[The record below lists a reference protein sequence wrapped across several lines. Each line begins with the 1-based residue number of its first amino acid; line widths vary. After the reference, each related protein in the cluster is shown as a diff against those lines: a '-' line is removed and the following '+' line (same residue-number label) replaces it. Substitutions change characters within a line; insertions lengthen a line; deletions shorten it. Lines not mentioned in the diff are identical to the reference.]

1 MNQFVAF
8 FLNNRV
14 ITLILLLL
22 IIGWGIMA
30 SPFRWTVGYLPS
42 DPVPVDAI
50 PDIGENQQIVYTEWE
65 GRSPQDV
72 EDQITYPLTTTLL
85 GMPGVKTIRSTSMF
99 GFSSIYII
107 FEEGLEFYW
116 TRSRVLEK
124 LNALP
129 SGLLPPD
136 ASPALGPDATAL
148 GQVFWYTLE
157 GRDLQGNVTGGWDL
171 QELRSFQDFYVR
183 YSLTAV
189 EGVSEVASIGGHVKE
204 YQVDV
209 DPAAMQQYGVSMTDI
224 MMAVQNSNLD
234 VGAGT
239 LEINKVEYF
248 VRGIGYIKNLED
260 LENAVVRE
268 SGTTPLYLRDVARI
282 SFGPETRRGIL
293 DKGGA
298 EVVGGVVVA
307 RYGANPL
314 EVIDNVKQ
322 QVANISKGF
331 PQKTLADGTVSKL
344 TLVPFYDRSNLIHET
359 LGTLES
365 ALSEEIIITVIVVII
380 MVLSL
385 RASILISSLLPVGV
399 LMSFIAMRYVGVD
412 ANIVA
417 LSGIAIAIGTMV
429 DLGIIIVENILIHL
443 EQAEPEEPRLQV
455 IIRATQEVA
464 SAVITAVSTTI
475 ISFIP
480 VFTLQAAE
488 GKLFRPLAY
497 TKTFALAAAAILAL
511 TILPTLAYYFYGR
524 FRAGGRSRLL
534 LHGAVIVAGLW
545 ALFTGYTWAGI
556 ALVLLGIAQ
565 LVRHYYTGAYATY
578 TSRLPFAVVLLSVT
592 WLLSTSWLPLGAS
605 YSRFS
610 NFLFVLLIV
619 GLVLGF
625 FFLVIHFY
633 ETLIRWAI
641 NHKAAFLSIPVFMLF
656 WGLLVWFGFGRV
668 FGFVADGF
676 DTIGTNIRTSKV
688 WSAMAHTFPGTGKEF
703 MPALDEGSFLLM
715 PSSMPHTGVEQNLE
729 YLQLLDAS
737 VAAIPEVE
745 MVVGKAGRVTSALD
759 PAPLGMYENVINYK
773 SEYATNE
780 SGERIRF
787 ATDDDGNF
795 LYDDK
800 GKLIPDD
807 DGEYF
812 RQWRDHIRSTDDI
825 WQEIVAV
832 TNIPG
837 LTSAPKLQPIETRL
851 VMLQT
856 GMRAPMGIK
865 IKGSDLKSIEQFG
878 IALEEILKGVP
889 SVKSEAVFAERIV
902 GKPYMQININRQE
915 AARYGVSV
923 QEVARYLEVAVGGMP
938 MSNTVEGRE
947 RYAIRIRYPRELRD
961 SPEAIR
967 NMLVPASEG
976 RQIPLGQLADIRYE
990 QGPMDIKSENT
1001 FLVGYVLFDKKAD
1014 VAEVSA
1020 VEDARAMIENHIAE
1034 GRLEVPAGLTY
1045 EFAGSYENQVRAE
1058 ERLSIIVPL
1067 CLMLIFLLLYL
1078 QFKSVSLSLM
1088 VFSGVAVAFAG
1099 GFIMLWLWGQ
1109 AWFFDLEFF
1118 GTNLRELFQMRTF
1131 NLSVAVWVGFIA
1143 LFGIATDDGVLVG
1156 TYLTQLHRENPPQTV
1171 KELHELV
1178 VTAGSRRVRPAMMT
1192 TATTLLA
1199 LLPILTSTGRGSDI
1213 MIPMAIPSFG
1223 GMVFETFTIFVVP
1236 VLYTLYHERKLKR
1249 QLQA

>member
-1 MNQFVAF
+1 MNNFVAF
-8 FLNNRV
+8 FLHNRV
-14 ITLILLLL
+14 VTLILLLL
-22 IIGWGIMA
+22 IIGWGIIA
-30 SPFRWTVGYLPS
+30 SPFRWSIAGLPN

-107 FEEGLEFYW
+107 FEEGVEFYW
-116 TRSRVLEK
+116 SRSRVLEK

-136 ASPALGPDATAL
+136 ATPALGPDATAL

-157 GRDLQGNVTGGWDL
+157 GRDPQGKPTGGWDL

-183 YSLTAV
+183 YSLAAV

-209 DPAAMQQYGVSMTDI
+209 DPAAMQQYGISMTDI

-239 LEINKVEYF
+239 LEINKAEYF
-248 VRGIGYIKNLED
+248 VRGIGYLKNLED
-260 LENAVVRE
+260 LEQALVRE
-268 SGTTPLYLRDVARI
+268 SDATPLYLRDVARI

-314 EVIDNVKQ
+314 QVIDNIKQ
-322 QVANISKGF
+322 QVSTISGGF
-331 PQKTLADGTVSKL
+331 PQKTLADGTISKL
-344 TLVPFYDRSNLIHET
+344 TLVPFYDRSTLIHET
-359 LGTLES
+359 LGTLEG
-365 ALSEEIIITVIVVII
+365 ALSEEIIITIIVVII
-380 MVLSL
+380 MVLNL
-385 RASILISSLLPVGV
+385 RASVLISSLLPVGV
-399 LMSFIAMRYVGVD
+399 LMTFIAMRYVGVD

-443 EQAEPEEPRLQV
+443 ERAPKDEPRLQV
-455 IIRATQEVA
+455 ITRATQEVA
-464 SAVITAVSTTI
+464 GAVITAVSTTI

-524 FRAGGRSRLL
+524 FSGSGRSRLF
-534 LHGAVIVAGLW
+534 LHGVVVLCGIWALVAG
-545 ALFTGYTWAGI
+545 FVWAGS
-556 ALVLLGIAQ
+556 ALVLLGLAQ
-565 LVRHYYTGAYATY
+565 IIRILYQGPYAAYA
-578 TSRLPFAVVLLSVT
+578 SRLPFAVVLLAVT
-592 WLLSTSWLPLGAS
+592 WLLSVEWLPLGAS
-605 YSRFS
+605 YSRFG

-619 GLVLGF
+619 GTVLGF
-625 FFLVIHFY
+625 FFGVIYFY
-633 ETLIRWAI
+633 ERLIRWAI
-641 NHKAAFLSIPVFMLF
+641 THKGAFLSIPAFMLLL
-656 WGLLVWFGFGRV
+656 GLLVWVGFARL
-668 FGFVADGF
+668 FGFVAE
-676 DTIGTNIRTSKV
+676 GTDALGWNIRTSKP
-688 WSAMAHTFPGTGKEF
+688 WSSLAHTFPGTGKEF

-729 YLQLLDAS
+729 YLQMLDAS
-737 VAAIPEVE
+737 VAAIPEVDL
-745 MVVGKAGRVTSALD
+745 VVGKAGRVTSALD

-780 SGERIRF
+780 RGERIRF
-787 ATDDDGNF
+787 AVDDEGNF
-795 LYDDK
+795 LRDE
-800 GKLIPDD
+800 GGRLIPDD
-807 DGEYF
+807 RGEYF

-825 WQEIVAV
+825 WQEIVAA
-832 TNIPG
+832 TNLPG

-865 IKGSDLKSIEQFG
+865 IKGSDLKTIEQFG
-878 IALEEILKGVP
+878 IALEGILKQVP
-889 SVKSEAVFAERIV
+889 SVKPEAVFAERIV
-902 GKPYMQININRQE
+902 GKPYMQVHIDRQQ
-915 AARYGVSV
+915 AARYGISV
-923 QEVARYLEVAVGGMP
+923 QDVARYLEVAVGGMP
-938 MSNTVEGRE
+938 ITSTVEGRE
-947 RYAIRIRYPRELRD
+947 RYAVRIRYPRELRD
-961 SPEAIR
+961 SPEAIQ
-967 NMLVPASEG
+967 NMLVPASGG
-976 RQIPLGQLADIRYE
+976 RQIPLGQLATIEYE

-1001 FLVGYVLFDKKAD
+1001 FLVGYVLFDKQPG

-1020 VEDARAMIENHIAE
+1020 VEDARRLIENHIAE
-1034 GRLEVPAGLTY
+1034 GRLEIPAGTTY

-1058 ERLSIIVPL
+1058 KRLAIIVPL

-1078 QFKSVSLSLM
+1078 QFRSVSLSLM
-1088 VFSGVAVAFAG
+1088 VFTGVAVAFAG

-1109 AWFFDLEFF
+1109 DWFFDFSLF
-1118 GTNLRELFQMRTF
+1118 GTNARELFQMRTF

-1156 TYLTQLHRENPPQTV
+1156 TYLTQLHKENPPRTRA
-1171 KELHELV
+1171 ELHELV

-1236 VLYTLYHERKLKR
+1236 VLYTLYHEQKLKR
-1249 QLQA
+1249 QPQP